1 MKNLFSLKNASV
13 ALLALAISVPAVAQE
28 TDKKTEVRLNLVKE
42 VDGQTQTLDT
52 IIFLEPG
59 QSAKDIVLPAPW
71 NEMTTLT
78 EDIIGSENVMEIEIE
93 DESKE
98 NRVIVVKG
106 MHAADIDE
114 SEMDHSEHQVWVS
127 DDGKE
132 INLLKGGQTIFI
144 ETESDDSED
153 GKEIHKHVVIIGD
166 QSIEVKEAN
175 DLEFKTKGNTLIEVR
190 EGSSD
195 VFVVRVSV
203 ERMTEDELDELRK
216 SIDGYHVEEDG
227 LDLES
232 LNVYPN
238 PSNGE
243 FSVSLESSRETN
255 LNLYVFNQ
263 AGQRVFTEKLKKMSG
278 SETIEL
284 DLTNQPAGVYYVN
297 LTDGKTSS
305 TRKVVI
311 E

>member
-1 MKNLFSLKNASV
+1 MKNLFSLKSAGI
-13 ALLALAISVPAVAQE
+13 AALALALALPASAQE
-28 TDKKTEVRLNLVKE
+28 TETKRELRLNLVKE
-42 VDGQTQTLDT
+42 VDGKTTTLDT
-52 IIFLEPG
+52 VIVLEPG
-59 QSAKDIVLPAPW
+59 QSIDDIELPAPW
-71 NEMTTLT
+71 S
-78 EDIIGSENVMEIEIE
+78 DIAHGHPGTENVYEIEIE
-93 DESKE
+93 DDSDHKQ
-98 NRVIVVKG
+98 VIMIKG
-106 MHAADIDE
+106 HPHGKDHKMKMKDGTVWISEDG
-114 SEMDHSEHQVWVS
+114 SEMKV
-127 DDGKE
+127 
-132 INLLKGGQTIFI
+132 KGGQTIFI
-144 ETESDDSED
+144 ETESEDEED
-153 GKEIHKHVVIIGD
+153 GNKVKKHVVIIGD
-166 QSIEVKEAN
+166 GSVEVRDADN
-175 DLEFKTKGNTLIEVR
+175 LEFESKGNTLIEVK

-203 ERMTEDELDELRK
+203 EKMSEDELEDLRK
-216 SIDGYHVEEDG
+216 SIDGYQVEEDG

-243 FSVSLESSRETN
+243 FSVSLESSREAH

-297 LTDGKTSS
+297 LTDGNTSS